1 MGDFNF
7 PSIDWPQLECTT
19 GDNSAASLFLD
30 AVQDSFLTQHVTI
43 CTRHRQ
49 GQQSSLLDLVLSS
62 DPNFIDEVTNLS
74 ALGSSDHDWLLW
86 SYRCYDAPP
95 PSRISTPMFNYKRGD
110 YQAMNDYFSGI
121 NWAQI
126 LNHNNIEANWN
137 LFCEL
142 VTEAINHFVPTTT
155 PKTNSSP
162 P

>member
-30 AVQDSFLTQHVTI
+30 AVQDSFLTQHVTN

-74 ALGSSDHDWLLW
+74 TLGSSDHKGV
-86 SYRCYDAPP
+86 AKF
-95 PSRISTPMFNYKRGD
+95 IKV
-110 YQAMNDYFSGI
+110 SGLKKI
-121 NWAQI
+121 
-126 LNHNNIEANWN
+126 
-137 LFCEL
+137 
-142 VTEAINHFVPTTT
+142 V
-155 PKTNSSP
+155 S
-162 P
+162 